1 MMALNITMIVV
12 WIAYVIASLIAGN
25 TKAIGYAIIGMVLPL
40 LTGIVLIDLL
50 KILK

>member
-25 TKAIGYAIIGMVLPL
+25 TKAIGYAIIGMVFPCYRNC
-40 LTGIVLIDLL
+40 TDRSVKDT
-50 KILK
+50 